1 MRCAMVAKKQQGKTT
16 PKARLF
22 LVDDHPI
29 IRAGFREL
37 LDQEPDMEVVGT
49 AENAVE
55 AMKMIEILK
64 PDLAV
69 VDISLNKDMGGLELI
84 KDMKIRFP
92 AVKVLVL
99 SMHDETI
106 FAERALRA
114 GAKGYVMK
122 EQATQKIITAVRKVL
137 KGELYLNEKVASK
150 ILSKLVAGRSEDHRS
165 PVEKLSDR
173 ELEVFKMIGDGMGT
187 RDIAQKLHLSIK
199 TVEAHRMH
207 IREKLKLENGSELL
221 QQAILWAQEE
231 KQR

>member
-1 MRCAMVAKKQQGKTT
+1 MATKKQKVKPT
-16 PKARLF
+16 PKARIL

-55 AMKMIEILK
+55 AMKMFEILK

-84 KDMKIRFP
+84 KDMKIRVP
-92 AVKVLVL
+92 GVKVLVL

-122 EQATQKIITAVRKVL
+122 EQATEKIITAVRKVL

-150 ILSKLVAGRSEDHRS
+150 ILAKLVDGRSEDHRS
-165 PVEKLSDR
+165 PIEKLSDR
-173 ELEVFKMIGDGMGT
+173 ELEVFKLIGDGMGT
-187 RDIAQKLHLSIK
+187 RDIAEKLFLSIK
-199 TVEAHRMH
+199 TIEAHRMH
-207 IREKLKLENGSELL
+207 IREKLKLKNGAELL
-221 QQAILWAQEE
+221 QHAIVWSQGE
-231 KQR
+231 KLR

>member
-1 MRCAMVAKKQQGKTT
+1 MVAKKQQGKTT

>member
-1 MRCAMVAKKQQGKTT
+1 MATKKQQKTT
-16 PKARLF
+16 TPRAKLF
-22 LVDDHPI
+22 IVDDHPI

-37 LDQEPDMEVVGT
+37 LEQEPDLEVVGT
-49 AENAVE
+49 ADSAPE

-92 AVKVLVL
+92 AVKILVL

-122 EQATQKIITAVRKVL
+122 EQATEKVLTAIRQVL
-137 KGELYLNEKVASK
+137 KGEIYLNEKVASR
-150 ILSKLVAGRSEDHRS
+150 ILSKLVESRSDGS
-165 PVEKLSDR
+165 QSSVGTLSDR
-173 ELEVFKMIGDGMGT
+173 ELEVFEMIGQGRGT
-187 RDIAQKLHLSIK
+187 RQIAQKLHLSVK
-199 TVEAHRMH
+199 TVEAHRLH
-207 IREKLKLENGSELL
+207 IREKLQLKNGTELL
-221 QQAILWAQEE
+221 QQAILWVQGEN
-231 KQR
+231 RR